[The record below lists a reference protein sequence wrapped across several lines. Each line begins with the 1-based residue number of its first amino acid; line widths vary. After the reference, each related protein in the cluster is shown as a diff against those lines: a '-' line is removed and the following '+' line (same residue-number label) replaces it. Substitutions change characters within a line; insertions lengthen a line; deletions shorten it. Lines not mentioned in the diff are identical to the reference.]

1 MKKLNLNENFI
12 CRIWEDKSNYSD
24 LKSNDGRDVEIMDY
38 GHRNKDAGPDYTNAK
53 IRLDGNILS
62 GSIEIH
68 RTTNDW
74 KLHNH
79 QGDGKYNDVILQVA
93 LYDDLFSKVKNPI
106 VDQSREIPT
115 VVLSEFLTRSI
126 HCIWKEIINKPSES
140 FRLPCF
146 PMSRDIIYEEKI
158 SFIKELGLV
167 RLKHKSEKFRYRKE
181 ELIKYKNPD
190 ISEKQ
195 MLFEYLCE
203 ALGYSKNKEQFI
215 SLSRKIDIEK
225 ISMLNFDRQQTD
237 ALIFGLSGF
246 LSDLKIEDE
255 YSEALFSRWINISG
269 EIKKEEM
276 IRSEWNFF
284 RLRPPNFPTLRLA
297 YASGLLYEIL
307 NNKFA
312 ERLIMEFEESTDIL
326 KSMQTL
332 FSMVIISPY
341 WRCHYN
347 FGKNSRSE
355 NKGIGSDR
363 IKDIISNVVFPFM
376 YNKAEDTGSE
386 NLKNKVGYFFK
397 NNKQKSPSNE
407 ISKVMQDQLAVKAIN
422 PATEQGL
429 IFLHKFFCIKG
440 KCEECKIGRSV
451 FEEDSVHEPLRI
463 IIY

>member
-12 CRIWEDKSNYSD
+12 CRIWEEKSNYSD
-24 LKSNDGRDVEIMDY
+24 LKSNDGRDVEILEF
-38 GHRNKDAGPDYTNAK
+38 GNRNIDAGPDYTDAK
-53 IRLDGNILS
+53 IKLGGNILS
-62 GSIEIH
+62 GAIEIH

-74 KLHNH
+74 KLHKH

-115 VVLSEFLTRSI
+115 VVLSEFLSRSI
-126 HCIWKEIINKPSES
+126 HCIWKDIINKPSES
-140 FRLPCF
+140 FRLPCY
-146 PMSRDIIYEEKI
+146 PKSKEIIYEEKI
-158 SFIKELGLV
+158 SFIKELGLI
-167 RLKHKSEKFRYRKE
+167 RLKHKSEKLGQRKK
-181 ELIKYKNPD
+181 ELNKYIQPH
-190 ISEKQ
+190 ISDKHV
-195 MLFEYLCE
+195 LFEYLCE

-225 ISMLNFDRQQTD
+225 INKLKFDKQQTD

-255 YSEALFSRWINISG
+255 YSEDLFSNWISIRG

-284 RLRPPNFPTLRLA
+284 RLRPPNFPTLRLS

-307 NNKFA
+307 YNRFT
-312 ERLIMEFEESTDIL
+312 ERLIIEFEESTDIL
-326 KSMQTL
+326 KSMNEL
-332 FSMVIISPY
+332 FSMVNISPY
-341 WRCHYN
+341 WKCHYN
-347 FGKNSRSE
+347 FGKKSKSE

-376 YNKAEDTGSE
+376 YLIAEDTGSE
-386 NLKNKVGYFFK
+386 NLKNKVEYFFK

-407 ISKVMQDQLAVKAIN
+407 ISKVMQDQLAVNAIN